1 VIQLPRDGSI
11 SRLVRRATGLVAL
24 LASLAAP
31 AFAASVERKQ
41 EELQDLKGRI
51 ESLRREVAA
60 AEESR
65 SHAADQLREAESSI
79 SNVNRRL
86 HELAGE
92 GATLRGELADL
103 DAQGQRLDRQ
113 SGSQQ
118 NQLARLLNRQFIGG
132 DADAMKLLLA
142 GRDPNQAARDHYFLN
157 QLSRAKADMIQQLR
171 TAAEEKKRLA
181 EKVRERQA
189 QLARIEQQQ
198 QEHRAQ
204 LLERKKQRQ
213 TRLVAIADKLKAH
226 RREIDSLRRDE
237 QRLTRLIDGLIRI
250 AAARKSKS
258 AGKSRPG
265 PGPKTST
272 LKSHDPGNVGGAFA
286 ALRGKLRLPVKGSVA
301 GRFGA
306 QRPEGGALWKG
317 IFIRAAEGAEVR
329 AVGDGTVVFSDW
341 LRGFGNLLVIDHGD
355 DFLSVYGNNES
366 LLAAVGAAIR
376 NGQAVA
382 TVGNSGG
389 NPESGLYFE
398 LRHRG
403 LAFDPLK
410 WAGSL

>member
-1 VIQLPRDGSI
+1 
-11 SRLVRRATGLVAL
+11 LVRRRAAGLGAL
-24 LASLAAP
+24 LAILAAP
-31 AFAASVERKQ
+31 AAGASVERKQ

-65 SHAADQLREAESSI
+65 SNAADQLREAESSI

-92 GATLRGELADL
+92 GAALRTELADL
-103 DAQGQRLDRQ
+103 DTQGQRLDRQ

-118 NQLARLLNRQFIGG
+118 NQLARLLNRQFVGG

-142 GRDPNQAARDHYFLN
+142 GRDPNQAARDQYFLN
-157 QLSRAKADMIQQLR
+157 QLSRAKAEMIQQLR
-171 TAAEEKKRLA
+171 TAAEEKKQLA
-181 EKVRERQA
+181 ERVRERQA
-189 QLARIEQQQ
+189 QLAKVEQQQ
-198 QEHRAQ
+198 QDQRAQ

-213 TRLVAIADKLKAH
+213 IRLAAIADKLKAQ

-250 AAARKSKS
+250 AAARKPKAGSRSK
-258 AGKSRPG
+258 PG
-265 PGPKTST
+265 PAPKASA
-272 LKSHDPGNVGGAFA
+272 LKNHDPGNVGGAFA

-306 QRPEGGALWKG
+306 PRPEGGALWKG
-317 IFIRAAEGAEVR
+317 IFIRAPEGGEVR
-329 AVGDGTVVFSDW
+329 SVGEGTVVFSDW

-366 LLAAVGAAIR
+366 LLAAVGAAIK
-376 NGQAVA
+376 NGQTVA

-403 LAFDPLK
+403 LAFDPMK
-410 WAGSL
+410 WAGNP

>member
-1 VIQLPRDGSI
+1 
-11 SRLVRRATGLVAL
+11 LVRRRAAGLGAL
-24 LASLAAP
+24 LAILAAP
-31 AFAASVERKQ
+31 AAGASVERKQ

-65 SHAADQLREAESSI
+65 SNAADQLREAESSI

-92 GATLRGELADL
+92 GAALRTELADL
-103 DAQGQRLDRQ
+103 DTQGQRLDRQ

-118 NQLARLLNRQFIGG
+118 NQLARLLNRQFVGG

-142 GRDPNQAARDHYFLN
+142 GRDPNQAARDQYFLN
-157 QLSRAKADMIQQLR
+157 QLSRAKAEMIQQLR
-171 TAAEEKKRLA
+171 TAAEEKKQLA
-181 EKVRERQA
+181 ERVRERQA
-189 QLARIEQQQ
+189 QLAKVEQQQ
-198 QEHRAQ
+198 QDQRAQ

-213 TRLVAIADKLKAH
+213 IRLAAIADKLKAQ

-250 AAARKSKS
+250 AAARKPKAGSRSK
-258 AGKSRPG
+258 PG
-265 PGPKTST
+265 PAPKASA
-272 LKSHDPGNVGGAFA
+272 LKNHDPGNIGGAFA

-301 GRFGA
+301 GRFGTP
-306 QRPEGGALWKG
+306 RPEGGALWKG
-317 IFIRAAEGAEVR
+317 IFIRAPEGGEVR
-329 AVGDGTVVFSDW
+329 SVGEGTVVFSDW

-366 LLAAVGAAIR
+366 LLAAVGAAIK
-376 NGQAVA
+376 NGQTVA

-403 LAFDPLK
+403 LAFDPMK
-410 WAGSL
+410 WAGNP

>member
-1 VIQLPRDGSI
+1 MKRGCCKGCFTFHVSLFTIAL
-11 SRLVRRATGLVAL
+11 AL
-24 LASLAAP
+24 LAASP
-31 AFAASVERKQ
+31 AQAASIEGKK

-60 AEESR
+60 AEETR

-86 HELAGE
+86 HELAEE
-92 GATLRGELADL
+92 GAALRGELANL

-118 NQLARLLNRQFIGG
+118 NQLARLLNRQFVGG

-142 GRDPNQAARDHYFLN
+142 GRDPNQAARDQYFLN
-157 QLSRAKADMIQQLR
+157 QLSRAKAEMIQQLR
-171 TAAEEKKRLA
+171 SAAEEKKQLA

-198 QEHRAQ
+198 QEQRAQ

-213 TRLVAIADKLKAH
+213 TRLVAIADKLKAQ

-250 AAARKSKS
+250 AAARKPKS
-258 AGKSRPG
+258 AGKGKPG
-265 PGPKTST
+265 PAPKTSA

-286 ALRGKLRLPVKGSVA
+286 ALRGRLRLPVKGSVA
-301 GRFGA
+301 GRFGTP
-306 QRPEGGALWKG
+306 RPEGGALWKG
-317 IFIRAAEGAEVR
+317 IFIRATEGAEVR
-329 AVGDGTVVFSDW
+329 AVGEGTVVFSDW

-366 LLAAVGAAIR
+366 LLAAVGAAIK

-410 WAGSL
+410 WAGNP